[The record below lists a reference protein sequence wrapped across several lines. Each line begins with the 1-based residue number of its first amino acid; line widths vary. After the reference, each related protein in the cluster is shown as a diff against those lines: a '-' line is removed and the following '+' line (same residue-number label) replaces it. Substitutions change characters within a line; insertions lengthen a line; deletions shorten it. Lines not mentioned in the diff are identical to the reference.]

1 MPLSRL
7 VLPSGRPLDLVQV
20 RMSSTYAGQLEGY
33 PCKFLNDMQVRA
45 VRAEAEGTSPTTP
58 VHLVEPSRRYPDQ
71 PAGPFGPVEVMP
83 AVACVGTF
91 RSTPLAPDLD
101 PALHRS
107 ALTVAWFQPH
117 PRVPSA
123 EDADPSLLGIA
134 WEELAQD
141 YQL

>member
-71 PAGPFGPVEVMP
+71 PSRPVRPGGGP
-83 AVACVGTF
+83 ACGGL
-91 RSTPLAPDLD
+91 RRHLPLHPLAPDLD

>member
-1 MPLSRL
+1 M
-7 VLPSGRPLDLVQV
+7 
-20 RMSSTYAGQLEGY
+20 
-33 PCKFLNDMQVRA
+33 
-45 VRAEAEGTSPTTP
+45 
-58 VHLVEPSRRYPDQ
+58 
-71 PAGPFGPVEVMP
+71 
-83 AVACVGTF
+83 ACVGTF

-107 ALTVAWFQPH
+107 ALTAAWFQPH

-134 WEELAQD
+134 WKELAQD